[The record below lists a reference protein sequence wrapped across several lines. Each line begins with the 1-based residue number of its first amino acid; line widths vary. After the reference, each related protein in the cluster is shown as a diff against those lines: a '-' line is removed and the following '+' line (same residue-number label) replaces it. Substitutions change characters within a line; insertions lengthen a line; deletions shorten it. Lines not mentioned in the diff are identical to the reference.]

1 MKKVMR
7 FLAVC
12 VAIVFSTTA
21 FAQSTAQKEVEEKVQ
36 QLTKAMIDGDSATL
50 DKLASNNLIYRHS
63 SGHID
68 TKKDFVHKLASG
80 ESDFVTIDLTDP
92 TISVINKNVVV
103 VWHTLS
109 AKTNDGGKPG
119 EVNLYIMLVWEK
131 QRGQWKL
138 VARQAAKKL

>member
-1 MKKVMR
+1 M
-7 FLAVC
+7 F
-12 VAIVFSTTA
+12 FSTTA
-21 FAQSTAQKEVEEKVQ
+21 FAQSKAQEEVEAKVQ

-50 DKLASNNLIYRHS
+50 DKLAADNLIYRHS
-63 SGHID
+63 NGHID

-119 EVNLYIMLVWEK
+119 EVNLYIMLVWES
-131 QRGQWKL
+131 
-138 VARQAAKKL
+138 KKGSGNW

>member
-1 MKKVMR
+1 MLQL
-7 FLAVC
+7 F
-12 VAIVFSTTA
+12 FSTTA
-21 FAQSTAQKEVEEKVQ
+21 FAQSKAQEEVEAKVQ

-50 DKLASNNLIYRHS
+50 DKLAADNLIYRHS
-63 SGHID
+63 NGHID

-119 EVNLYIMLVWEK
+119 EVNLYIMLVWES
-131 QRGQWKL
+131 
-138 VARQAAKKL
+138 KKGSGNW